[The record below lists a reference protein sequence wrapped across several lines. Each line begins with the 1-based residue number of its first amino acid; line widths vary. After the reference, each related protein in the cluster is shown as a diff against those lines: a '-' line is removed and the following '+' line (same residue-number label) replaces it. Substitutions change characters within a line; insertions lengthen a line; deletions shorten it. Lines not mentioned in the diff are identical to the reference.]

1 MRGALKALVTV
12 ELQLPSG
19 LLFSHC
25 IVDGVEYKAHGLI
38 GSGFVGDNAAVKE
51 VADDAK
57 VQDTLRCVNVG
68 YFGYPLL
75 IGQQGGEV
83 TVQQIF
89 IAVKLLS
96 HNPVLLPA
104 ADFRQQDILPHD
116 PQYGFRVTVNPLLF
130 KS

>member
-1 MRGALKALVTV
+1 M
-12 ELQLPSG
+12 
-19 LLFSHC
+19 LF
-25 IVDGVEYKAHGLI
+25 
-38 GSGFVGDNAAVKE
+38 KE
-51 VADDAK
+51 VTDDGK
-57 VQDTLRCVNVG
+57 VQDALRCVNIR

-75 IGQQGGEV
+75 IGSLGGAV

-96 HNPVLLPA
+96 HNPVLFPA
-104 ADFRQQDILPHD
+104 ADFRQQAIFPHD

>member
-1 MRGALKALVTV
+1 MRGVLKALAAV

-25 IVDGVEYKAHGLI
+25 IANGVEYKAHALI
-38 GSGFVGDNAAVKE
+38 GSDFVGDNAVVKE
-51 VADDAK
+51 VTDDGK

-68 YFGYPLL
+68 YVGYPLL
-75 IGQQGGEV
+75 IGLQGGEV

-116 PQYGFRVTVNPLLF
+116 PQYGFRVTVNSLLF
-130 KS
+130 KP

>member
-1 MRGALKALVTV
+1 MRGAWKALVAV

-25 IVDGVEYKAHGLI
+25 ITNGIKHEAHGLI
-38 GSGFVGDNAAVKE
+38 DSGFVGDNAVVKE
-51 VADDAK
+51 VTDDGK

-68 YFGYPLL
+68 YVDYPLL
-75 IGQQGGEV
+75 IGPLGGEV

-104 ADFRQQDILPHD
+104 ADFRQQAIFPHD

-130 KS
+130 KP